1 MSKAI
6 RSYDNSE
13 QRAVIA
19 RRLEL
24 LEENKQKR
32 VQPGL
37 GQLAALD
44 AIKWQ
49 WRKKH
54 IKNLP
59 EPTLRELEA
68 VGA

>member
-37 GQLAALD
+37 GQWAAVD
-44 AIKWQ
+44 ALKWQ

-54 IKNLP
+54 IKNFNRT
-59 EPTLRELEA
+59 EVVTA
-68 VGA
+68 